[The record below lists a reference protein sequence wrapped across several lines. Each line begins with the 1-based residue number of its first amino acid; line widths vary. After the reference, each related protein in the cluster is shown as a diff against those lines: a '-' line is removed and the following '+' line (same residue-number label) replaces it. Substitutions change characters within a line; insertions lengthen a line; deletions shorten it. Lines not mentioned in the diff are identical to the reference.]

1 MPKSKRKPVTRNQ
14 KLWGGRFAKQSLP
27 LVEKFTQSYSFD
39 RRLLA
44 YDLQA
49 NIAHVKMLKHCKIIP
64 PKNAD
69 RLLKALHQLLKD
81 GGKTLPKQCEDV
93 HTAVELALKK
103 RIGDDASYLGTAR
116 SRNDLVA
123 TITRLYVK
131 DEIKLILKKIDA
143 LIGAFT
149 QKQKHYADVVMP
161 GFTHL
166 QPAQKVKASVYFGA
180 YVEMLKRDRKR
191 FSEAL
196 ERCDEMPLGS
206 GALAGTSLPVD
217 RGLTRKL
224 LGFKKT
230 APNTMDAVADRDF
243 ILDFLYTCAVMSMH
257 LSRFAEDLILWV
269 NPFFNFAALPDE
281 FCTGSSLLP
290 QKKNPDILEL
300 VRGKS
305 GRVYGNLLG
314 VLVMMKGLPLTY
326 NRDMQEDKERLFD
339 TNDTVQ
345 NVLDVLNEM
354 VLHIALNTKRLES
367 AVKEGY
373 LEALDAAEYLVMQGV
388 PFRRAHE
395 ITGKMVQ
402 YLEKHKKRFSDLTL
416 DEMNVIFPEGEKFLL
431 SRKIKRSIFK
441 G

>member
-1 MPKSKRKPVTRNQ
+1 MNL
-14 KLWGGRFAKQSLP
+14 KLWGGRFAKSSLP

-49 NIAHVKMLKHCKIIP
+49 NIAHVKMLKACKIIP

-69 RLLKALHQLLKD
+69 RLLKALQQLQKD
-81 GGKTLPKQCEDV
+81 GGKTLPKHCEDV

-123 TITRLYVK
+123 TIARLYVK

-143 LIGAFT
+143 LTGAFT
-149 QKQKHYADVVMP
+149 QKQKQVADVVMP

-166 QPAQKVKASVYFGA
+166 QPAQKVKASTYFGA

-196 ERCDEMPLGS
+196 ARCDEMPLGS
-206 GALAGTSLPVD
+206 GALAGTSLPVN
-217 RGLTRKL
+217 RGLTQKF
-224 LGFKKT
+224 LGFKKI
-230 APNTMDAVADRDF
+230 AANTMDAVSDRDF
-243 ILDFLYTCAVMSMH
+243 ILDFLYACAVMSMH
-257 LSRFAEDLILWV
+257 LSRFSEDLILWM
-269 NPFFNFAALPDE
+269 NPFFNFASLPDE

-290 QKKNPDILEL
+290 QKKNPDVLEL

-305 GRVYGNLLG
+305 GRVYGNLIG
-314 VLVMMKGLPLTY
+314 VLVMMKSLPLTY

-339 TNDTVQ
+339 TNDTMQ
-345 NVLDVLNEM
+345 NVLDALNEL
-354 VLHIALNTKRLES
+354 VPHVKLNKKRLES

-388 PFRRAHE
+388 PFRKAHE
-395 ITGKMVQ
+395 ISGRIVAE
-402 YLEKHKKRFSDLTL
+402 LEKHGKHFSDLTA
-416 DEMNVIFPEGEKFLL
+416 DELKEFSPVF
-431 SRKIKRSIFK
+431 RKNPFAAGMPGKRN
-441 G
+441 